1 MEQLSQLL
9 EFSGK
14 TVFLPRQLSIELEY
28 FKFLMGKPLKK
39 TTTMKNWM
47 HAGGLVIIALLMT
60 VAVQAQKF
68 GYINSSAL
76 LVDLPEVKQAESDL
90 EAFSKQLQKKGQDM
104 VTKFQTDVQA
114 FQKKVEAGE
123 LSPKQQDEEEKR
135 LEAVRAELGKYE
147 QDMTTQIQT
156 KRETLLKP
164 IYDKVNEAI
173 KAVATEGGYQYVFDQ
188 GVLLY
193 FEPSADISA
202 AVKKKLGI

>member
-1 MEQLSQLL
+1 MELLSQLL

-14 TVFLPRQLSIELEY
+14 TVFLPRPLSIELEY

-104 VTKFQTDVQA
+104 VAKFQTDVQA

-173 KAVATEGGYQYVFDQ
+173 KAVATEGGYQYVIDQ

-193 FEPSADISA
+193 FEASADISA

>member
-1 MEQLSQLL
+1 M

-14 TVFLPRQLSIELEY
+14 TVFLPRSLTIELEY
-28 FKFLMGKPLKK
+28 IKFLMGKPLKK

-76 LVDLPEVKQAESDL
+76 LIELPEVKQAESNLD
-90 EAFSKQLQKKGQDM
+90 AFQKQLQKKGQDM
-104 VTKFQTDVQA
+104 VTKFQAEVQVY
-114 FQKKVEAGE
+114 QKKVELGE
-123 LSPKQQDEEEKR
+123 LSPKQQEEEEKR
-135 LEAVRAELGKYE
+135 LEAVRTELGKYE

-164 IYDKVNEAI
+164 IYDKVNDAI
-173 KAVATEGGYQYVFDQ
+173 KAVATEGGFQYIFDQ

-193 FEPSADISA
+193 FEASSDISA
-202 AVKKKLGI
+202 LVKKKLGI

>member
-1 MEQLSQLL
+1 ML

-14 TVFLPRQLSIELEY
+14 TVFLPRLLSIELGY

-104 VTKFQTDVQA
+104 VAKFQTDVQA

-193 FEPSADISA
+193 FEASADISA

>member
-1 MEQLSQLL
+1 
-9 EFSGK
+9 
-14 TVFLPRQLSIELEY
+14 
-28 FKFLMGKPLKK
+28 
-39 TTTMKNWM
+39 M

-104 VTKFQTDVQA
+104 VAKFQTDVQA

-193 FEPSADISA
+193 FEASADISA

>member
-1 MEQLSQLL
+1 LELLSQLL

-14 TVFLPRQLSIELEY
+14 TVFLPRPLSIELEY

-104 VTKFQTDVQA
+104 VAKFQTDVQA

-193 FEPSADISA
+193 FEASADISA

>member
-1 MEQLSQLL
+1 LELLSQLL

-14 TVFLPRQLSIELEY
+14 TVFLPRPLSIELEY

-104 VTKFQTDVQA
+104 VAKFQTDVQA

-173 KAVATEGGYQYVFDQ
+173 KAVATEGGYQYVIDQ

-193 FEPSADISA
+193 FEASADISA

>member
-1 MEQLSQLL
+1 LEQLSQLL

-14 TVFLPRQLSIELEY
+14 TVFLPRPLSIELEY

-104 VTKFQTDVQA
+104 VAKFQTDVQA

-164 IYDKVNEAI
+164 IYDKVNDAI

>member
-1 MEQLSQLL
+1 LL

-14 TVFLPRQLSIELEY
+14 TVFLPRPLSIELEY

-104 VTKFQTDVQA
+104 VAKFQTDVQA
-114 FQKKVEAGE
+114 YQKKVEAGE
-123 LSPKQQDEEEKR
+123 LSPKQQEEEEKR
-135 LEAVRAELGKYE
+135 LEAVRTELGKYE

-164 IYDKVNEAI
+164 IYDKVNDAI

-193 FEPSADISA
+193 FEASADISA

>member
-14 TVFLPRQLSIELEY
+14 TVFLPRSLSIELEY

-104 VTKFQTDVQA
+104 VAKFQTDVQA

-193 FEPSADISA
+193 FEASSDISA

>member
-1 MEQLSQLL
+1 LEQLSQLL

>member
-14 TVFLPRQLSIELEY
+14 TVFLPRPLSIELEY

-104 VTKFQTDVQA
+104 VAKFQTDVQA

-164 IYDKVNEAI
+164 IYDKVNDAI

>member
-1 MEQLSQLL
+1 ML

-14 TVFLPRQLSIELEY
+14 TVFLPRPLSIELEY

-104 VTKFQTDVQA
+104 VAKFQTDVQA
-114 FQKKVEAGE
+114 YQKKVEAGE
-123 LSPKQQDEEEKR
+123 LSPKQQEEEEKR
-135 LEAVRAELGKYE
+135 LEAVRTELGKYE

-164 IYDKVNEAI
+164 IYDKVNDAI

-193 FEPSADISA
+193 FEASADISA

>member
-1 MEQLSQLL
+1 MELLSQLL

-14 TVFLPRQLSIELEY
+14 TVFLPRPLSIELEY

-104 VTKFQTDVQA
+104 VAKFQTDVQA

-164 IYDKVNEAI
+164 IYDKVNDAI

>member
-1 MEQLSQLL
+1 LEQLSQLL

-14 TVFLPRQLSIELEY
+14 TVFLPRPLSIELEY

-123 LSPKQQDEEEKR
+123 LSPKLQDEEEKR

-164 IYDKVNEAI
+164 IYDKVNDAI

>member
-1 MEQLSQLL
+1 
-9 EFSGK
+9 
-14 TVFLPRQLSIELEY
+14 
-28 FKFLMGKPLKK
+28 
-39 TTTMKNWM
+39 MKNWM
-47 HAGGLVIIALLMT
+47 HAGGLVIIALFMT

-76 LVDLPEVKQAESDL
+76 LIDLPEVKQAESDL

-104 VTKFQTDVQA
+104 VAKFQTDVQA

-123 LSPKQQDEEEKR
+123 LSPKQQEEEEKR
-135 LEAVRAELGKYE
+135 LEGVRAELGKYE

-193 FEPSADISA
+193 FEASSDISA